1 MSKIISVTELM
12 TGTEKYF
19 SVTYDTE
26 TVKTFAAASVPKTV
40 IKFLDENRTAA
51 AAAIIT
57 AAASETATAEAVEQ
71 QPEQTATEE
80 ITEAEEQQPETTA
93 EASEQT
99 EAAGTVTEET
109 ETTETAAEE
118 QKKDPLLITG
128 QEQQQLKQQIKAAMK
143 NTIAAAAETADKTTV
158 IADNIF
164 VSIDFIKSVNTETK
178 AAVFSNINM
187 IVTDTTGQEQ
197 EIKTKAEAAGTAA
210 AFLNAICYSKKCI
223 RKAAEKT
230 DNIIRYSYTYN
241 NRHKTAEAE
250 AVETMRKET
259 ETAAAAAKAKTDI
272 LRNISNIDSTI
283 AAIKNKAAAGTA
295 TDAEKEQL
303 KALKAKAATKEQR
316 KAAAAAAG
324 TAEKTKQQLKN
335 RNRNNST
342 FDDIKTEF
350 YKCYH
355 AFSAIK
361 AAAGTDA
368 AATVTEYKTAENNF
382 AAAVDNLC
390 MILVLALLKKL
401 SNVGNTTTRNSS
413 SRTGTDK
420 TKKDTNYFV
429 IKHLKD
435 DLIVSH
441 NALININ
448 NDDNTATLNAAE
460 LSELFKKSCSIDSLD
475 LLNVAKEKL
484 FELLSKNYVNTETND
499 FLDTEY
505 KYIDVNKKTW
515 TDITAVTYIK
525 KVNTEEKKTADNT
538 VYHVYT
544 VQYCSDK
551 IKVYTDNNVPKTVLK
566 FIEHETAIKNNT
578 YDKNKNLFL
587 VEKVTCVASEIS
599 KAVRYYIQSEKTTT
613 TNNSYCYIDDI
624 TSFTDETGNKIE
636 FNTYHRLK
644 KYDSNLITGYNAE
657 TATAAAV
664 DYERITKIINDMKIS
679 DNYKNVFNLL
689 IKGYGYKT
697 ISRILNL
704 KVDTVKSTVRE
715 LRKKILKNELI
726 NNKHKFITFKNDI
739 ISLNAEITRIKA
751 TAAGTALYN
760 AVAIISDAKEKAKA
774 AAAAIKDS
782 SRNRKKAYKVMYV
795 YHADTAAGKSYYT
808 DAKIYTTVSE
818 KQNSINNNYYI
829 YKTVTT
835 LKHINNYTLL
845 QYWTDA
851 ETATAAA
858 ATEAE
863 KAAAIKAADAA
874 AKAEQEQTA
883 AAIKAADAAAAK
895 AEAATAA
902 AIAANTKELYNRIET
917 DKNYLNS
924 VLPLMISDTKNK
936 INYNN
941 QLIRLFNLIKKAAS
955 EQEQTEAEIK
965 ETKAKAEAAKAT
977 AIKAKQE
984 KTVAEKRKDKK
995 AIAAAE
1001 KRAKETA
1008 AAAEAIT
1015 AEAENKL
1022 IKLSADII
1030 IKTAATAEAIA
1041 TAAAEAEKIHDT
1053 EITAAAEAITAAKEK
1068 QTAAGTATD
1077 AAAKTAELKAKEK
1090 QRKEKAKAAAVNT
1103 VITSINSSRK
1113 AAAYLID
1120 LKAENKLLK
1129 SDLYNYTSVL
1139 KKTATNKTDAIIE
1152 TVTTDKYITAVSIA
1166 AANYKY
1172 KPIRAKAKTIYI
1184 DKTAVLNYRKI
1195 SIATTYNDTKKAV
1208 PVPKNPININK
1219 RLKLKNTITF
1229 IDDMIFADSMFNR
1242 YSNSNKLYNCLYS
1255 AEYINTVLKADTELT
1270 FDSIT
1275 ADAAAANEKYNNAVN
1290 NFKNLTLY
1298 TCKMQ

>member
-1 MSKIISVTELM
+1 MSKIISVTELI

-26 TVKTFAAASVPKTV
+26 TVKTFAAAAVPKTV
-40 IKFLDENRTAA
+40 IKFLEENRTAA
-51 AAAIIT
+51 AEEKKTTVTTAAGTETAAETIAAIIT
-57 AAASETATAEAVEQ
+57 AAVSETATAETVEQ
-71 QPEQTATEE
+71 QPETA
-80 ITEAEEQQPETTA
+80 AAASEQETTA

-118 QKKDPLLITG
+118 TEAITAAEASETATAAEEQKKDPLLITE
-128 QEQQQLKQQIKAAMK
+128 QEQQQLKQEIKAAMK
-143 NTIAAAAETADKTTV
+143 NTIAAAAEITDKTAV
-158 IADNIF
+158 IADSIF

-178 AAVFSNINM
+178 AAAFSNINM
-187 IVTDTTGQEQ
+187 IVTDAAGQEQ

-223 RKAAEKT
+223 RKATEKT
-230 DNIIRYSYTYN
+230 DNIIKYSYTYN
-241 NRHKTAEAE
+241 NRCRTAEAE
-250 AVETMRKET
+250 AVETIRNEIT
-259 ETAAAAAKAKTDI
+259 EAATKAAATAETVTA
-272 LRNISNIDSTI
+272 L
-283 AAIKNKAAAGTA
+283 IKNKA
-295 TDAEKEQL
+295 
-303 KALKAKAATKEQR
+303 TKEQIET
-316 KAAAAAAG
+316 AAAAAG
-324 TAEKTKQQLKN
+324 TAAEQKKQKLN
-335 RNRNNST
+335 RHRNNNT

-382 AAAVDNLC
+382 AAAVDSLC

-401 SNVGNTTTRNSS
+401 SNVGSTTTKNSS

-420 TKKDTNYFV
+420 TKRDTNYFV

-441 NALININ
+441 NALINVN

-475 LLNVAKEKL
+475 LINVAKEKL

-525 KVNTEEKKTADNT
+525 NVNVEEKKTADNT

-566 FIEHETAIKNNT
+566 FVEHETAIKNNT

-587 VEKVTCVASEIS
+587 VEKTTCIASEIS

-624 TSFTDETGNKIE
+624 TSFTDAETGNKIE

-657 TATAAAV
+657 AATAAAV
-664 DYERITKIINDMKIS
+664 DYERITKIIKDMKIS

-689 IKGYGYKT
+689 VRGYGYKT
-697 ISRILNL
+697 IAKILNL

-726 NNKHKFITFKNDI
+726 NNKHKFITFKADI
-739 ISLNAEITRIKA
+739 ISLNAEITKIKA

-760 AVAIISDAKEKAKA
+760 AVAIISDAKAKAKA

-782 SRNRKKAYKVMYV
+782 SSRNRKKVYKVLYV
-795 YHADTAAGKSYYT
+795 YHADTAAGKNYYT

-818 KQNSINNNYYI
+818 KQSNTNNNYYI

-851 ETATAAA
+851 ETAATEA

-924 VLPLMISDTKNK
+924 ALPLMISDTKNK
-936 INYNN
+936 IKYNN
-941 QLIRLFNLIKKAAS
+941 QLIRLFNLIKTAAE
-955 EQEQTEAEIK
+955 EQEQTEKEIA

-995 AIAAAE
+995 TIAAAE
-1001 KRAKETA
+1001 KKAKETA
-1008 AAAEAIT
+1008 VAAEAIA

-1041 TAAAEAEKIHDT
+1041 TAAAETEKMHNSKIAT
-1053 EITAAAEAITAAKEK
+1053 AAEAIAAAK
-1068 QTAAGTATD
+1068 AAGTDAKAT
-1077 AAAKTAELKAKEK
+1077 ELKAKETL
-1090 QRKEKAKAAAVNT
+1090 RKAKAEATAVNT
-1103 VITSINSSRK
+1103 AIKRIDSSRK
-1113 AAAYLID
+1113 AAAFLKD

-1129 SDLYNYTSVL
+1129 HDLYNYTSVL
-1139 KKTATNKTDAIIE
+1139 KKTATNKTADIIDI
-1152 TVTTDKYITAVSIA
+1152 VTTDKNVYAIATA

-1172 KPIRAKAKTIYI
+1172 KPIRAKAKTVYI

-1195 SIATTYNDTKKAV
+1195 SIATEYNDTKKAV

-1229 IDDMIFADSMFNR
+1229 IDNMIFSDSMFNR

-1275 ADAAAANEKYNNAVN
+1275 AAAEAENEKYNNAVN